1 MLAAPWKRSSGALSR
16 NAATT
21 CAYAAD
27 TSSDASSVD
36 AGGSS
41 NALALP
47 ASLSAVVTA
56 SSSLVSGAAACAN
69 AVESRR
75 RVRRRGA
82 RGAAGSSLMVRL
94 VAASASV
101 APASL
106 GAALQLN
113 GGRVAPGLAAP
124 VLAAYLRSCR
134 ARLKTQEEYFID
146 DTYRPNPLEYRP
158 NAVVLELTVA
168 P

>member
-1 MLAAPWKRSSGALSR
+1 MVAMVDFDLTGLHDEHTIRAGVPPPLSELCDGLRRLLAALQSVGYLASFKLDDTDVDDALWR
-16 NAATT
+16 R
-21 CAYAAD
+21 AD
-27 TSSDASSVD
+27 D
-36 AGGSS
+36 
-41 NALALP
+41 
-47 ASLSAVVTA
+47 LSPTRLVVT
-56 SSSLVSGAAACAN
+56 LG
-69 AVESRR
+69 E
-75 RVRRRGA
+75 
-82 RGAAGSSLMVRL
+82 
-94 VAASASV
+94 
-101 APASL
+101 PASL

-124 VLAAYLRSCR
+124 VLAAYLRSCG

>member
-1 MLAAPWKRSSGALSR
+1 MDDALWR
-16 NAATT
+16 R
-21 CAYAAD
+21 AD
-27 TSSDASSVD
+27 D
-36 AGGSS
+36 
-41 NALALP
+41 
-47 ASLSAVVTA
+47 LSPTRLVVT
-56 SSSLVSGAAACAN
+56 LG
-69 AVESRR
+69 E
-75 RVRRRGA
+75 
-82 RGAAGSSLMVRL
+82 
-94 VAASASV
+94 
-101 APASL
+101 PASL

-124 VLAAYLRSCR
+124 VLAAYLRSCG